1 MSKKL
6 NKTAL
11 AMSVLALHLNEWEPI
26 AASGKFF
33 IRHRKTDQ
41 YIGSG
46 KTLKAAILKARD
58 HEIKKLKERA

>member
-1 MSKKL
+1 M

-11 AMSVLALHLNEWEPI
+11 AMHVLQMHLSEWEPI

-46 KTLKAAILKARD
+46 KTLKSAVLKARD
-58 HEIKKLKERA
+58 HEYKKLSIKG